1 MVKLHWL
8 TPFVI
13 LHVSTEINY
22 LEENILIKTDSILF
36 SLTYLCSS
44 GKPYPGTSSP
54 WRLSYSWD
62 SPSSWEMKVLQIRI
76 QSLISIKRKG
86 LHLPGTWHL
95 PGTCGITLHPKL
107 LLTKIFYIQC
117 WKKDVFCVGFWLQI
131 SDHEPIPV
139 NALMVMEWTS
149 STKTWQ
155 VQHRLHLN
163 KSSAI
168 QSAVRH
174 APLGLDLA
182 PGWVRLGQWGSEPLL
197 CYTNL
202 TFKGL

>member
-22 LEENILIKTDSILF
+22 LEENISIKTDSILF
-36 SLTYLCSS
+36 RLTYLCSS

-139 NALMVMEWTS
+139 NALMVMEWTFY
-149 STKTWQ
+149 TKSNTDFIWTKAVLYR
-155 VQHRLHLN
+155 VQSVTL
-163 KSSAI
+163 
-168 QSAVRH
+168 
-174 APLGLDLA
+174 P
-182 PGWVRLGQWGSEPLL
+182 
-197 CYTNL
+197 
-202 TFKGL
+202 